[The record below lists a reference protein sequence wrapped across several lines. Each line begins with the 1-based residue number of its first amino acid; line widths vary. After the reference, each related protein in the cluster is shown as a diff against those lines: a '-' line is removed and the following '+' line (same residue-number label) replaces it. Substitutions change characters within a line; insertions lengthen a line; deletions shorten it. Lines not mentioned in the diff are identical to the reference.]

1 MWAESE
7 QSWGCSPMG
16 SWAGSGEGLVGHGE
30 DGPGRWPTRW
40 AAVNASGTSGL
51 LLLAE
56 EEAEAMARLDGGG
69 GTREAGGG
77 ARDDRDP
84 RDLRNTKIGNKTA
97 IWAGPPVNRLVPEVI

>member
-16 SWAGSGEGLVGHGE
+16 SWAGSGEGLAGHGE

-77 ARDDRDP
+77 ARDGRRRP
-84 RDLRNTKIGNKTA
+84 DLVRGGRIRASGFRSRRRRRQ
-97 IWAGPPVNRLVPEVI
+97 GSLGR